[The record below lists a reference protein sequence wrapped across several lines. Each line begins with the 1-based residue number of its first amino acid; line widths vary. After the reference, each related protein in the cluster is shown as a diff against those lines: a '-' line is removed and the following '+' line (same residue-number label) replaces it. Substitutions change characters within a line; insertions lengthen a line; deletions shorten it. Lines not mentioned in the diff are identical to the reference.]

1 MFLVMQMLNVKEK
14 EIAKLEEFTKLR
26 AEGLRYSEQL
36 LNEDIKA
43 FINFFKQNRETS
55 SAAIKE
61 AD

>member
-36 LNEDIKA
+36 LNEDIKS
-43 FINFFKQNRETS
+43 FINFFKQN
-55 SAAIKE
+55 
-61 AD
+61 